1 MKNKSYWQETATLPS
16 FPALEN
22 NLDIDI
28 AIIGGGISGIMTAYY
43 LKDTGKRIAVFEKD
57 TLACQTTGHTTAKI
71 TYLHKTIYQFLTTY
85 YGKDIA
91 KMYLDSN
98 RQAMKDIELI
108 INKENIECQYV
119 KNDAFVYTKKQDNIK
134 TIDKEIAALQ
144 ALGVEPLTN
153 QNEIE
158 DVLRVVGVKQ
168 QATFHPLLYLAG
180 VIKACQQSG
189 VHFYE
194 HSEAVAF
201 ENHNM
206 IQCFTCNT
214 HVVESIHVVLATRY
228 PQINFP
234 KCYFLK
240 ETQSREH
247 VSYVECEDT
256 IQHSYLCIDEPIESM
271 RNVATGMLFGG
282 YSHDVGKVTLKK
294 AKINHKV
301 EETLHHQ
308 PSLLWSAQDAKTTRG
323 IPYIGYFSN
332 EDDYRYIISGF
343 NKWGMTLSHVA
354 ARIIHD
360 LICHEENPYIALYSP
375 KYSNWLA
382 SRKDTGKIIKNSFKG
397 MIKNRFVSKVD
408 DYQAIDGKVVRIH
421 NKLVGIAMDDHR
433 HLHFINPV
441 CSHLKCV
448 VSFNALERTWDCP
461 CHGSRF
467 DIDGNIIEGPATAS
481 LAKVDIKK
489 DSE

>member
-1 MKNKSYWQETATLPS
+1 MKNKSYWQETVSLPS

-22 NLDIDI
+22 DLDVDI

-71 TYLHKTIYQFLTTY
+71 TYLHKTIYQFLITY
-85 YGKDIA
+85 YGKEIA

-108 INKENIECQYV
+108 IKKENISCQYV
-119 KNDAFVYTKKQDNIK
+119 KNDAFIYTKNQVNTKI
-134 TIDKEIAALQ
+134 IDKEIAALKT
-144 ALGVEPLTN
+144 LGIEPLIS
-153 QNEIE
+153 QDEIKGTT
-158 DVLRVVGVKQ
+158 RVVGVKQ

-180 VIKACQQSG
+180 VIKACQQAG
-189 VHFYE
+189 VQFYE

-206 IQCFTCNT
+206 LQHFTCNRHT
-214 HVVESIHVVLATRY
+214 VESIHVVLATRY

-247 VSYVECEDT
+247 VCYVECADT
-256 IQHSYLCIDEPIESM
+256 IKNSYLCIDEPIESM
-271 RNVATGMLFGG
+271 RSVTSGMIFSGF
-282 YSHDVGKVTLKK
+282 SHDVGNVTLKK
-294 AKINHKV
+294 EKIDNKV
-301 EETLHHQ
+301 KEILHHQ
-308 PSLLWSAQDAKTTRG
+308 PAMLWSAQDAKTNRG
-323 IPYIGYFSN
+323 IPYIGYFSH

-397 MIKNRFVSKVD
+397 MIKNRIVSRVD
-408 DYQAIDGKVVRIH
+408 DYQAVDGKVARIQ
-421 NKLVGIAMDDHR
+421 NKLVGIALDNKR

-441 CSHLKCV
+441 CPHLKCI

-467 DIDGNIIEGPATAS
+467 DIDGNIIEGPATSS
-481 LAKVDIKK
+481 LTKIDIKK
-489 DSE
+489 DS